1 MGQRSKFGLK
11 RYKRLHF
18 FAAKF
23 RGLFSPK
30 PLPRTLFVRLHIC
43 LGKVTAHNV
52 DMFERVTFEMCICV
66 LKSGTFFNFY
76 EILTFGLLKMSFGV
90 NVRQIC
96 GEIRVLAGAENQGKE
111 EKRYDFSHW
120 LGGDSRATPPEEEG
134 DGFANKIFGAI
145 APISGLS
152 TSRKEGKFHY

>member
-43 LGKVTAHNV
+43 LSKVTAHNV
-52 DMFERVTFEMCICV
+52 DMFERVTFEMCICI

-76 EILTFGLLKMSFGV
+76 EILTFGLLKMSFWV

-96 GEIRVLAGAENQGKE
+96 DEKWVLAGAENQGE
-111 EKRYDFSHW
+111 LGKRYDFSHW
-120 LGGDSRATPPEEEG
+120 LRGERLGSYAPAGREG
-134 DGFANKIFGAI
+134 R
-145 APISGLS
+145 L
-152 TSRKEGKFHY
+152 R